1 MQEKSTDDG
10 LIQAVWQ
17 VARFEAARTF
27 TFGRI
32 AIWLALIA
40 LPTVLIATT
49 QLQSRGQIPETGLL
63 MTAYVLV
70 VQVGCMMGLV
80 LWATPAVG
88 GEVESQTWVYIA
100 MRPWG
105 RVAVVL
111 GKYIVAVGWTLSASI
126 PSAIGVSLLIGS
138 QGLVTLV
145 WMVALVFLSTVAYAA
160 LYMLIGV
167 VFSRRATVFSVIYSL
182 IVEGAVSGIP
192 AAICEITVSY
202 RLRSLLVEWSG
213 NSELQA
219 TAQQIYGS
227 VSPPIHIAV
236 ILAYSALLLSI
247 ATVVVHVKEYAI
259 EANNA
264 V

>member
-1 MQEKSTDDG
+1 MHENPTSDG
-10 LIQAVWQ
+10 LFQAVRQ
-17 VARFEAARTF
+17 VVRFEAARTF

-32 AIWLALIA
+32 AIWLALVA
-40 LPTVLIATT
+40 LPTALIATT
-49 QLQSRGQIPETGLL
+49 LFQSQGQIWETRLIW
-63 MTAYVLV
+63 TAYVIV
-70 VQVGCMMGLV
+70 VQVGCMMGLL

-88 GEVESQTWVYIA
+88 GEVESQTWIYIA

-105 RVAVVL
+105 RVAVVI

-126 PSAIGVSLLIGS
+126 PSAISVSLVIGKPTMLI
-138 QGLVTLV
+138 
-145 WMVALVFLSTVAYAA
+145 WMVAMVVLSTVAYAA
-160 LYMLIGV
+160 LYILIGV
-167 VFSRRATVFSVIYSL
+167 VFSRRATVFSVVYSL

-213 NSELQA
+213 NPELQA

-247 ATVVVHVKEYAI
+247 ASFVVHTKEYAI